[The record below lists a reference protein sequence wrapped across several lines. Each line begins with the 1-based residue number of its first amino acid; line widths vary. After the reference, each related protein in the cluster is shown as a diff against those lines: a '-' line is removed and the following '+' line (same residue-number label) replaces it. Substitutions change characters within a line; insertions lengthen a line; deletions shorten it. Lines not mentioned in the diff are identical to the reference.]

1 MTPRII
7 AAAAA
12 AFLMTTAVQAQN
24 ASSDNKAAIQQMS
37 QVTKAQDFVTMAAMS
52 DMFELKSATAAKDE
66 ASGQSAKDLAKMLE
80 ADHSKSSRDLLAL
93 AKQEGI
99 NVSPPADLDERHQAM
114 LQGLTGSGQ
123 SGYDANFGQIQV
135 QAHQEGIALFEAY
148 AKNGDNEKLKA
159 FAAQTLPKLKQHLEM
174 AQKVAQNASQNG
186 GD

>member
-1 MTPRII
+1 MTSRII

-12 AFLMTTAVQAQN
+12 AFLLTTAAHAQN
-24 ASSDNKAAIQQMS
+24 SNDSNAAIQQMQ
-37 QVTKAQDFVTMAAMS
+37 QVTKAQDFVAMAAMS
-52 DMFELKSATAAKDE
+52 DMFEIKSSDTAKDQ

-99 NVSPPADLDERHQAM
+99 NVNPPADLDERHQAM
-114 LQGLTGSGQ
+114 LQNLS
-123 SGYDANFGQIQV
+123 SADNKSYDAMFGQMQV

-148 AKNGDNEKLKA
+148 SKNGDNEKLKA

-174 AQKVAQNASQNG
+174 AQKVAQNAQQNNG
-186 GD
+186 G